1 MNEKNLIEQLKEFKT
16 IKPNNDWVNWLKA
29 NLLEIK
35 FNNILERPKV
45 RLVSFSFIKHRNFI
59 PVLLGLFAIVSFSFA
74 QVSLPGNILYP
85 IKTLTQDTR
94 IYLSSDQAKPMV
106 RLEIAKSRM
115 EDLSKIQNHEKEIKE
130 MVKTIN
136 KDLELVPQE
145 IKKINKKQVALDV
158 SKNIQEKSKDL
169 QGMADRIVLEENDKQ
184 ELTKTVENTQSQ
196 VLALIIETTDEINQC
211 PSFLSNNLIEISGY
225 FADTDMKILMNQWS
239 MSEVIKAKALLS
251 EASESFKAGDC
262 LTAMEKIESI
272 NQLLS
277 ILSLD
282 VQVETS
288 TSENLDEG
296 SSIIPLTEESIEEKN
311 Y

>member
-1 MNEKNLIEQLKEFKT
+1 MNEKNLIQQLKEFKT

-45 RLVSFSFIKHRNFI
+45 RLVSFSFIKNRSFI

-74 QVSLPGNILYP
+74 QVSLPGNILYS

-106 RLEIAKSRM
+106 RLEIAKARM

-211 PSFLSNNLIEISGY
+211 PSFLSNNLIEMSGY

-251 EASESFKAGDC
+251 EASESFRAGDC

>member
-35 FNNILERPKV
+35 PNNILERPRVK
-45 RLVSFSFIKHRNFI
+45 LVSFSFIKNRSFI
-59 PVLLGLFAIVSFSFA
+59 PVLLGLFMIVSFSFA

-85 IKTLTQDTR
+85 IKTLTQDAR